1 MLCVEQLK
9 TRLHANPVPIQL
21 PIGAEDNFKGIVDL
35 IKMRSFI
42 HKDDLGKE
50 IVEGDVPEDMME
62 MAKKYREAMIE
73 AAADQDEELMMKYLD
88 GEELTEEEIK
98 RGLRKG
104 TIDNKLVPVTCG
116 SSYKNKGVQ
125 ELLNA
130 IVDYNAITT

>member
-73 AAADQDEELMMKYLD
+73 AAADQMK
-88 GEELTEEEIK
+88 
-98 RGLRKG
+98 
-104 TIDNKLVPVTCG
+104 N
-116 SSYKNKGVQ
+116 
-125 ELLNA
+125 
-130 IVDYNAITT
+130 

>member
-1 MLCVEQLK
+1 
-9 TRLHANPVPIQL
+9 
-21 PIGAEDNFKGIVDL
+21 
-35 IKMRSFI
+35 
-42 HKDDLGKE
+42 
-50 IVEGDVPEDMME
+50 
-62 MAKKYREAMIE
+62 
-73 AAADQDEELMMKYLD
+73 MMKYLD